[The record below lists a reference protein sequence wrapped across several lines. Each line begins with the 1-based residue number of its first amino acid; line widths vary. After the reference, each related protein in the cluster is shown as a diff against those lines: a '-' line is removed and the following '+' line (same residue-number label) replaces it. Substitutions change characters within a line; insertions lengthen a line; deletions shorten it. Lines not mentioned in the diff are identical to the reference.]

1 MVQMMDAGMTMARI
15 NLSHGTLKENLKLI
29 TNYRNARR
37 LRPHKNC
44 AFMVEI
50 RGREIRMSHNV
61 EKGNVIK
68 VRTGSTAKML
78 GGEYDK
84 PSDAITFRVNS
95 DNFQRYMRPNDI
107 IYIDDG
113 KVIAVVIEINMKGLT
128 LEIK

>member
-1 MVQMMDAGMTMARI
+1 
-15 NLSHGTLKENLKLI
+15 
-29 TNYRNARR
+29 
-37 LRPHKNC
+37 
-44 AFMVEI
+44 MVEI

-61 EKGNVIK
+61 EKGKVIK
-68 VRTGSTAKML
+68 VRTGSTAKMF

-84 PSDAITFRVNS
+84 PSDSITFRVNS

-113 KVIAVVIEINMKGLT
+113 KVIAVVIEINMKGVT